1 MTKSYF
7 HDHLAVRD
15 PLIFNAL
22 ENEKKRQQGQ
32 IELIASENSVSLA
45 SLDALG
51 SVITNKTVEGYPG
64 KRFHGGADFADVVEQ
79 AAIDRAKELFG
90 CGYVNVQPH
99 SGTQANQA
107 VFFALLQRG
116 DVVLSLDLAAGG
128 HLSHGAKPNQSG
140 RWFTIVSYGVDRE
153 TGRIDY
159 DNVEALALEHKPKL
173 IISGGSSYPR
183 EIDFPRM
190 REIADKA
197 GATYLVDM
205 AHFAGLVAAGV
216 HPSPIPHADIVTCTT
231 TKTLRGARGGLVMTN
246 REDLF
251 KKLQPAVFPG
261 VQGSA
266 HLATIAGKA
275 VCLGEAL
282 TDEFKTYG
290 ANVKA
295 NARLLAEVLQKR
307 GVRIVSGGTDT
318 HVVLVDVSSKGL
330 TGQESQDVLSA
341 INITSNK
348 NPIPFDSAKPS
359 EWKGLRLGSSAGT
372 TRGFGAKEFEVIGNL
387 IADIFDAQAGAEAAL
402 EEVIAKSRATVAK
415 LVAEFPIYA

>member
-1 MTKSYF
+1 MTHSYF
-7 HDHLAVRD
+7 NDNLALRD
-15 PLIFNAL
+15 PLIFKAL
-22 ENEKKRQQGQ
+22 ADEKKRQQGQ
-32 IELIASENSVSLA
+32 IELIASENSVSQA
-45 SLDALG
+45 SLEALG

-79 AAIDRAKELFG
+79 AAIDRAKALFG
-90 CGYVNVQPH
+90 CEYVNVQPH

-107 VFFALLQRG
+107 VFFALLQPG
-116 DVVLSLDLAAGG
+116 DTVLSLDLAAGG

-140 RWFTIVSYGVDRE
+140 RWFNIVSYGVHRD

-173 IISGGSSYPR
+173 LISGGSSYPR
-183 EIDFPRM
+183 EIDFARM
-190 REIADKA
+190 RTIADKV

-216 HPSPIPHADIVTCTT
+216 HPSPVPHADFVTCTT
-231 TKTLRGARGGLVMTN
+231 TKTLRGSRGGLVMTN

-282 TDEFKTYG
+282 SDDFKTYG
-290 ANVKA
+290 ANVQA
-295 NARLLAEVLQKR
+295 NARLLAKVLQDR

-318 HVVLVDVSSKGL
+318 HVVLLDVSSKDL
-330 TGQESQDVLSA
+330 TGQQAQDALSA

-348 NPIPFDSAKPS
+348 NPIPFDSPRPS

-372 TRGFGAKEFEVIGNL
+372 TRGFGADEFAVIGSL
-387 IADIFDAQAGAEAAL
+387 IADIFEAQSADEATRAKVI
-402 EEVIAKSRATVAK
+402 EESRATVAR
-415 LVAEFPIYA
+415 LCGEFPIYA

>member
-1 MTKSYF
+1 MSF
-7 HDHLAVRD
+7 
-15 PLIFNAL
+15 
-22 ENEKKRQQGQ
+22 
-32 IELIASENSVSLA
+32 A
-45 SLDALG
+45 SLEAIG

-90 CGYVNVQPH
+90 CGFVNVQPH

-107 VFFALLQRG
+107 VFFALLQPG
-116 DVVLSLDLAAGG
+116 DTVLSLDLASGG

-140 RWFTIVSYGVDRE
+140 RWFSIVSYGVDRE

-190 REIADKA
+190 REIADKV

-318 HVVLVDVSSKGL
+318 HVVLVDVSSKDL
-330 TGQESQDVLSA
+330 TGQQSQDALSE

-387 IADIFDAQAGAEAAL
+387 IADIFDAQVADETTRAA
-402 EEVIAKSRATVAK
+402 VIAKSRAVVAK
-415 LVAEFPIYA
+415 LVADFPIYA

>member
-7 HDHLAVRD
+7 NDNLAERD
-15 PLIFNAL
+15 PLIFKAL
-22 ENEKKRQQGQ
+22 EDEKKRQQGQ
-32 IELIASENSVSLA
+32 IELIASENSVSQA
-45 SLDALG
+45 SLEALG

-107 VFFALLQRG
+107 VFFALLQPG
-116 DVVLSLDLAAGG
+116 DTVLSLDLASGG

-140 RWFTIVSYGVDRE
+140 RWFNIVSYGVDRE

-190 REIADKA
+190 REIADKV

-216 HPSPIPHADIVTCTT
+216 HPSPVPHADIVTCTT

-330 TGQESQDVLSA
+330 TGQESQDALTA

-387 IADIFDAQAGAEAAL
+387 IADIFDAQTAGEATL
-402 EEVIAKSRATVAK
+402 ETVIKKSRAAVAE
-415 LVAEFPIYA
+415 LVADFPIYA